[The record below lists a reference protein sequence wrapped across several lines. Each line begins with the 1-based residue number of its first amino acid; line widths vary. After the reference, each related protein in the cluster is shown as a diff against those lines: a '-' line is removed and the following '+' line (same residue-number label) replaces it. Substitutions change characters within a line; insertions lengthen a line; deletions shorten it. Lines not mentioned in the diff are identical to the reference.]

1 MAPRCRS
8 ALSTS
13 AKSKSTGRRPAR
25 RPGIQPR
32 RCQAWTVAGLTWRRS
47 ASCVAVKYSF
57 IEVPSE
63 LQTDSRYM
71 SSYSGIC
78 ARSSVTES
86 GFVRI
91 RRVFCCSVNSGCF
104 GHATAPKARLR
115 KWPRAGQ
122 IYIFLGLLSAHTL
135 RRGLRLRRNQRRH
148 HERYHRLD
156 W

>member
-25 RPGIQPR
+25 RHGIQPR

-86 GFVRI
+86 GFRPVSTGI
-91 RRVFCCSVNSGCF
+91 LL
-104 GHATAPKARLR
+104 LR
-115 KWPRAGQ
+115 KLRLFWPRDCS
-122 IYIFLGLLSAHTL
+122 ISSAQEVATL
-135 RRGLRLRRNQRRH
+135 RTDLLIPGVAQRSYTSTRTTPAKKPMSTS
-148 HERYHRLD
+148 
-156 W
+156 